1 MSSDLGYEL
10 DRLAIMDLL
19 IRYGTSVDSHN
30 FEGIR
35 SCLADD
41 LVFVGFATPE
51 ARHGGDAYTDLIR
64 ELLLPFGATQHLLG
78 NQVVRIDGDR
88 AYVETDVQATPL
100 HGRRPRQDHD
110 ALGHLRGRDGAGRR
124 GPRMDDHA
132 PGAPASGH
140 PAHNERRLRREPC

>member
-51 ARHGGDAYTDLIR
+51 AQHGGDAYTDLIR

-78 NQVVRIDGDR
+78 NQVVRFDGDL
-88 AYVETDVQATPL
+88 AYVETDVQATHFMVDDPDRITTL
-100 HGRRPRQDHD
+100 WATYVDEMERVGE
-110 ALGHLRGRDGAGRR
+110 GHEWTITHR
-124 GPRMDDHA
+124 
-132 PGAPASGH
+132 
-140 PAHNERRLRREPC
+140 ELRRQGTQRTTNAA